1 MTIYSSEE
9 IKKAAAKIANCLAL
23 SNSSNPHEA
32 EAAKRQAKLLMDKYG
47 LSELD
52 VAASKVNEQSFKT
65 SSKKM
70 PFWIEKLTA
79 LVGYA
84 FQCQVLKGRY
94 IVNFYGHGTKP
105 ELAMYTYEVLLRQI
119 KKMRRDYIKT
129 IEPQTSL
136 FYVRKQSSDK
146 QELADV
152 FCLTIVGNLQKKVRD
167 FANFS
172 DKEKAEIDAYIKSSL
187 GDSVK
192 EPKSKSKGKGIMA
205 VVAAK
210 KGGIA
215 IGLAIQ
221 AGYEA
226 AGKVSLFQPVSES
239 ERFTKLGVE

>member
-1 MTIYSSEE
+1 MTSYSAEE
-9 IKKAAAKIANCLAL
+9 IKKIASKIAKCLAL
-23 SNSSNPHEA
+23 AGSSNPYEA
-32 EAAKRQAKLLMDKYG
+32 EIAKKQAEVLMQKYG

-70 PFWIEKLTA
+70 PFWIEKLSA
-79 LVGYA
+79 LLGYA
-84 FQCQVLKGRY
+84 FQCRVLRGEY
-94 IVNFYGHGTKP
+94 MVNFYGHGTKP

-129 IEPQTSL
+129 IKPQVSL
-136 FYVRKQSSDK
+136 FYVRKQSSDR

-152 FCLTIVGNLQKKVRD
+152 FCLTIVSNLQKKVRD

-172 DKEKAEIDAYIKSSL
+172 DKEKAEIDVYIESSL
-187 GDSVK
+187 GDSVR
-192 EPKSKSKGKGIMA
+192 ESKSKGKGIME
-205 VVAAK
+205 VVTAK
-210 KGGIA
+210 KGGIS

-226 AGKVSLFQPVSES
+226 AGKVSLFQPMSES
-239 ERFTKLGVE
+239 ERFTAKLGVK